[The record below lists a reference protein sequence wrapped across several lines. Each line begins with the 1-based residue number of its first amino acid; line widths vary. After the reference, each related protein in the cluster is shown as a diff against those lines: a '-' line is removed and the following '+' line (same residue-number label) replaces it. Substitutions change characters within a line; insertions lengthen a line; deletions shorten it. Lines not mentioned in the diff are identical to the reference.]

1 MWAISTV
8 WKTFI
13 FLAVA
18 AIGDMEPID
27 FGIICFV
34 PICIIILFFVI
45 ANKISKSNNLGIIYN
60 QKSLQDTRKKQIE
73 ELAIQYVENRIKSSE
88 DDLSFDDYKNFN
100 NIVQNENNTKVPND
114 YNTEIPYQIRE
125 ILYTVYLKKKRE
137 LKK

>member
-18 AIGDMEPID
+18 AIGDIKPID
-27 FGIICFV
+27 IGIICFV

-60 QKSLQDTRKKQIE
+60 QKSSQDVRTKQIE
-73 ELAIQYVENRIKSSE
+73 ELAIPYIENRIKSVE
-88 DDLSFDDYKNFN
+88 DDLSFDDYKKFN
-100 NIVQNENNTKVPND
+100 NIVQIENNISVTND
-114 YNTEIPYQIRE
+114 YNTEVPYIIKE
-125 ILYTVYLKKKRE
+125 ILYTAYLKKKRE